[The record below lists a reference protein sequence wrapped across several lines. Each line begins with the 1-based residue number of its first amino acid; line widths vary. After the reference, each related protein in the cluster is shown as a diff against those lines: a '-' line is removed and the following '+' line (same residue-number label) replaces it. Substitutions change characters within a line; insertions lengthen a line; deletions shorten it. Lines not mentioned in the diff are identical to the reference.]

1 MRNREEHQGKH
12 GAYPKKLGKQEVK
25 HEETYGEMGGMLG
38 IAVQGISEPVSVQF
52 SSQFIHCWIHPQMI
66 AEFAI

>member
-25 HEETYGEMGGMLG
+25 HEETYGEMGGG
-38 IAVQGISEPVSVQF
+38 GDVGN
-52 SSQFIHCWIHPQMI
+52 CC
-66 AEFAI
+66 